1 MKRWLREVGTSDF
14 PKQPHGKG
22 TGKRKICHVKTEK
35 IANQA
40 PTTKGK
46 NLPAIIM
53 PHKAV
58 ANSRKPTDLT
68 NIKDEGKFSFFQ
80 AS

>member
-46 NLPAIIM
+46 NL
-53 PHKAV
+53 
-58 ANSRKPTDLT
+58 
-68 NIKDEGKFSFFQ
+68 
-80 AS
+80 